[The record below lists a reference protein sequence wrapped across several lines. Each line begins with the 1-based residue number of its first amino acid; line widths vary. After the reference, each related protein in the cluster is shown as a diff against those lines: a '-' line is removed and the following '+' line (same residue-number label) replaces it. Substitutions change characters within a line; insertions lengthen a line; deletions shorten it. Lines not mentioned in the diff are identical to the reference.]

1 MDKDKMSLKGQIFNI
16 RLLQTCYT
24 SLDAPWR
31 TDFKYEP

>member
-1 MDKDKMSLKGQIFNI
+1 MNKDTLSLEGQIFSI

-24 SLDAPWR
+24 SLDASWR